1 MPNKTQNRI
10 IVNGKSSLDEVQ
22 SGFNKLFPYLKV
34 SFCSK
39 FVGQSN
45 EEKIKLVENLKK
57 DFNSFQKGSSSSDTL
72 EFEITPNLSV
82 SDLDKKFFDNFGLNV
97 QIHRNSGRLW
107 LNINATNSW
116 TLEEQNKQ
124 GRDLCA

>member
-10 IVNGKSSLDEVQ
+10 IVNGKSSLSEVQ
-22 SGFNKLFPYLKV
+22 NGFNELFPYLKV
-34 SFCSK
+34 SFYSK
-39 FVGQSN
+39 VVGQSN
-45 EEKIKLVENLKK
+45 DEKLKVVENLKK
-57 DFNSFQKGSSSSDTL
+57 DFNSFLKSSSVSDSL

-82 SDLDKKFFDNFGLNV
+82 SDLDKKFFNNFGLNV

>member
-10 IVNGKSSLDEVQ
+10 IVNGESSLDEVQ
-22 SGFNKLFPYLKV
+22 NGFNKLFPYLKV
-34 SFCSK
+34 SFYSK

-45 EEKIKLVENLKK
+45 EEKFKVIENLKK
-57 DFNSFQKGSSSSDTL
+57 DFNSFLKGNSASNTL

-82 SDLDKKFFDNFGLNV
+82 SDLDKMFFDNFGLNV

-116 TLEEQNKQ
+116 SLEEQNKQ